1 MLAHS
6 RLVSQVASATLD
18 ISNAPAETDAAQS
31 ATSVAH
37 SVGKKG
43 VVQLVKPA
51 LVSQVVLLPL
61 IPSVLTVVVARLV
74 QLAALMTLAI
84 QNVVQVVQAVVAG
97 ALVEALAEV
106 LPGVLAEVLA
116 GVLADPPPGQL
127 RLLLILDSIL
137 LILALVAAVQQPRP
151 HFPKRK
157 QQAVPQRPYFL
168 VETMVVAE
176 DPEDQMDLGVAVA
189 LPCAQPAR

>member
-18 ISNAPAETDAAQS
+18 ISNVPAETDAAQS

-37 SVGKKG
+37 LVGKKA

-61 IPSVLTVVVARLV
+61 IPSVQTVVVARLV
-74 QLAALMTLAI
+74 QHAALMTLAI
-84 QNVVQVVQAVVAG
+84 QNVVQVVQAG
-97 ALVEALAEV
+97 APVEALAEV
-106 LPGVLAEVLA
+106 LPGVLGE
-116 GVLADPPPGQL
+116 VLADPPPGQL
-127 RLLLILDSIL
+127 RALPILDSIL
-137 LILALVAAVQQPRP
+137 LILALVVVAVQQRRP
-151 HFPKRK
+151 HFRKRK
-157 QQAVPQRPYFL
+157 QQQQVVRRRPYFL

-189 LPCAQPAR
+189 LPCAQPVR